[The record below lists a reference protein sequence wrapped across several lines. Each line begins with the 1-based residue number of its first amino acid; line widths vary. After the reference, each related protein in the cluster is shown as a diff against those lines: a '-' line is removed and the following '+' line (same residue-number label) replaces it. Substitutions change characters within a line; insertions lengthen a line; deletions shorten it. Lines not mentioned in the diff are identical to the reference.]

1 MKTMLLSNPSL
12 AKAVGECGL
21 DYNRNYS
28 SRKDQMQAFRAQVA
42 LAVELKLPLFLHER
56 EAHDDLISVLDEFQR
71 DGEELKL
78 PHIVVHCFTGTSDE
92 AAEYIQRGY
101 YIGFTGTICKKERGA
116 PLRDILQSNIVPLN
130 RIMIETDAPFMGFVK
145 GRKSSEPAHVVG
157 VAEQVAE
164 CLGVSVEEVCRV
176 TTENARSFFGLS

>member
-1 MKTMLLSNPSL
+1 M
-12 AKAVGECGL
+12 
-21 DYNRNYS
+21 
-28 SRKDQMQAFRAQVA
+28 
-42 LAVELKLPLFLHER
+42 PLFLHER

-71 DGEELKL
+71 DGGELKL

-130 RIMIETDAPFMGFVK
+130 RIMIEADAPFHGVCQ
-145 GRKSSEPAHVVG
+145 RSE
-157 VAEQVAE
+157 EQRART
-164 CLGVSVEEVCRV
+164 CCRCGGTGCGVSWG
-176 TTENARSFFGLS
+176 FG

>member
-56 EAHDDLISVLDEFQR
+56 EAHDDLISVLDEFQLAGDER
-71 DGEELKL
+71 QQL
-78 PHIVVHCFTGTSDE
+78 PPIVVHCFTGTSDE

-116 PLRDILQSNIVPLN
+116 PLRDIL
-130 RIMIETDAPFMGFVK
+130 
-145 GRKSSEPAHVVG
+145 
-157 VAEQVAE
+157 
-164 CLGVSVEEVCRV
+164 
-176 TTENARSFFGLS
+176 